1 MASLGLD
8 TNILV
13 RYFAED
19 DLRQT
24 ARATNIIESRTKENP
39 AFISLVTL
47 AELVWVMERTYKASK
62 AEILKILEMLLRTEE
77 FVIENQATVQAAL
90 KRFAA
95 SNADFADCLIER
107 SSHEAGCDYTATFD
121 EQAAKFA
128 GMRLA

>member
-1 MASLGLD
+1 VASLGLD

-47 AELVWVMERTYKASK
+47 AELVWVMERTYKAGK
-62 AEILKILEMLLRTEE
+62 AEILKILDMLLRTEE

-107 SSHEAGCDYTATFD
+107 SLHEAGCEYTATFD

>member
-1 MASLGLD
+1 VASIGLD

-13 RYFAED
+13 RYLAKD
-19 DLRQT
+19 DEGQLIR
-24 ARATNIIESRTKENP
+24 ARAVILARTKEDP

-47 AELVWVMERTYKASK
+47 AELVWVLERSYKASK

-90 KRFAA
+90 KLFAA